1 MTRPEFLL
9 LMDEMLELEKGTL
22 TGQEKLED
30 MEEWNS
36 LSLISY
42 MALVD
47 EHMGVKLSPRQFL
60 SCQTVNDL
68 LDLAKVPA

>member
-1 MTRPEFLL
+1 MTRQDFLVL
-9 LMDEMLELEKGTL
+9 FGELLELPEGTL

-30 MEEWNS
+30 LEGWDS

-47 EHMGVKLSPRQFL
+47 EHMGVKLSPRQFVN
-60 SCQTVNDL
+60 CETVSDL